1 MTVAELFARIGIKA
15 DDSQVKRFMGS
26 MKAAKIGMIAV
37 SAAAAGT
44 ALAIKKITTE
54 AMASAVALKQFEVET
69 GASAQELQKWQSVAE
84 QTNQSAE
91 SVSNAIKSIVANQE
105 KIKLGQGN
113 ISGFQLLGIDP
124 RTDPFKILEALRDKT
139 GKLTQGMKKNIL
151 ATMGVGAGLLQTLEL
166 TREQFDAMSA
176 KAFIISPQAIETL
189 NKTKASVDLASRGI
203 KFMKAQI
210 AVGLSP
216 QIEKL
221 TTKFIEFMKVNEKGI
236 IEGFKKAFTFVT
248 KFTGAIINAGRM
260 INNVIVNTLG
270 WEKAVKTLIGVFILL
285 NATLLLSPIGLI
297 TAGIILLIAV
307 MDDLFVYSKGGKSL
321 FGQMMEGIKNSKIM
335 EWILNF
341 TQKIKDLFVTITET
355 FGKIKGFMSEVG
367 ANIQIGT
374 EAQFTAGFAGAPTAG
389 LAGMTN
395 IKNDINIEVNATGVS
410 DAQEIA
416 DKVKN
421 AMQGALNSTSGQR
434 GRDE

>member
-15 DDSQVKRFMGS
+15 DDAQVKRFMGS
-26 MKAAKIGMIAV
+26 MKAAKVGMIAMT
-37 SAAAAGT
+37 AAAAGVSI
-44 ALAIKKITTE
+44 AIKKITSD
-54 AMASAVALKQFEVET
+54 AMASAVAFKQFEVET

-91 SVSNAIKSIVANQE
+91 SVSAAIKSIVANQE

-124 RTDPFKILEALRDKT
+124 RTDPFKILETLRDKT
-139 GKLTQGMKKNIL
+139 EGLTRGMKKNIL
-151 ATMGVGAGLLQTLEL
+151 ATMGVGGGLLQTLEL

-176 KAFIISPQAIETL
+176 KAFIISPGAIETL
-189 NKTKASVDLASRGI
+189 NKTKASVDLAGRAI
-203 KFMKAQI
+203 KYIKAQI

-221 TTKFIEFMKVNEKGI
+221 TKRFTEFVKVNEKGI
-236 IEGFKKAFTFVT
+236 VEGFKKAFEFVQ
-248 KFTGAIINAGRM
+248 KFTGAIINTGKA
-260 INNVIVNTLG
+260 INNVVVNTLG
-270 WEKAVKTLIGVFILL
+270 WEKAIKALVGVFILL
-285 NATLLLSPIGLI
+285 NATLLFSPIGLI

-307 MDDLFVYSKGGKSL
+307 LDDLYVYSKGGKSL
-321 FGQMMEGIKNSKIM
+321 FGMMMEGIKNSKLM
-335 EWILNF
+335 EWLENF
-341 TQKIKDLFVTITET
+341 VQKIKDMYTTIKQVFTDIGDFFEKT
-355 FGKIKGFMSEVG
+355 NTMSD
-367 ANIQIGT
+367 IGL
-374 EAQFTAGFAGAPTAG
+374 EAQQAAGFGGSYSQG
-389 LAGMTN
+389 LMNRSYTTN
-395 IKNDINIEVNATGVS
+395 NNVEINATGVS

-421 AMQGALNSTSGQR
+421 VLQQGRDATSGQR